1 MEIELNNGQKVEIS
15 SQVSALTL
23 YTLQNEKVITADFL
37 KSIMTGAA
45 GSDASVMPDVQAILQ
60 AVYAAYRQKNPK
72 GMPFEEFLANYNF
85 SMETDLEIYFAV
97 ISREARTAFQKSFL
111 HKHAGK
117 SKKK

>member
-1 MEIELNNGQKVEIS
+1 MEIELNDGQKVEIS

-37 KSIMTGAA
+37 KSIMTG
-45 GSDASVMPDVQAILQ
+45 SDASVTPDVQAILQ

-72 GMPFEEFLANYNF
+72 GMPFEEFLASYNF
-85 SMETDLEIYFAV
+85 SMETDLKIYFAV